1 MRSLKL
7 LGLEVHVID
16 LIALLPDYPLPLPN
30 VKVGGVKLDSRQVAP
45 NDIFVAVPGYQVDG
59 RQFID
64 AAIAAGA
71 AVVLAEAETVGIEQR
86 GRAWLID
93 VPQLKNQ
100 LSFIAGRFFHE
111 PSQHLRVIGVTGT
124 NGKTSV
130 TYIVAQLLNALGT
143 RCGVIGTTGSGFP
156 GQLLAETHT
165 TPDAVAV
172 QHRLQVLH
180 SEGARAVAMEVSSHA
195 LVQRRVEGVHFAVGV
210 ATNISRDHLDY
221 HGTMA
226 HYAGAKRRLLTEL
239 NTERS
244 VLNADDASIA
254 AWLPDRPDSWRFS
267 LTPQSASRSLWAADI
282 QYAADGT
289 KFNLHVQAH
298 AGEPVVYPVVSP
310 LLGGFNVYNLLAA
323 IATLVTLDYDPAA
336 IVAACRQLH
345 AVPGR
350 METFGGTEQQ
360 PLVIVDYA
368 HTPDALQQV
377 LTALRRHCQG
387 TLWCVFGCGGD
398 RDRGKRPQMGA
409 VAAEL
414 ADRVVVTDDNPRT
427 EEPQQIVQDIL
438 AGMPRQRQVQ
448 VIMGRENAV
457 RQAIAQAQPGDVV
470 LLAGKGHEDYQIIG
484 QQRTDYNERALV
496 ATIMTAAAVESES

>member
-1 MRSLKL
+1 MM
-7 LGLEVHVID
+7 D
-16 LIALLPDYPLPLPN
+16 LIALLPDYPLPLPA
-30 VKVGGVKLDSRQVAP
+30 VKVGGVKLDSRQVAA
-45 NDIFVAVPGYQVDG
+45 NDLFVAVPGYQVDG

-86 GRAWLID
+86 EGTWLVH

-100 LSFIAGRFFHE
+100 LSHIAGRFFHE
-111 PSQHLRVIGVTGT
+111 PSQHLTVIGVTGT

-130 TYIVAQLLNALGT
+130 TYIVAQLLTALGT

-172 QHRLQVLH
+172 QHRLHVLH
-180 SEGARAVAMEVSSHA
+180 SEGAQAVAMEVSSHA
-195 LVQRRVEGVHFAVGV
+195 LVQRRVEAIHFAVGV

-244 VLNADDASIA
+244 VLNADDAAIA
-254 AWLPDRPDSWRFS
+254 AWLPDRPESWRFS
-267 LTPQSASRSLWAADI
+267 LIPQSASRSVWAENI
-282 QYAADGT
+282 QYASEGT
-289 KFNLHVQAH
+289 EFTLRVQQH
-298 AGEPVVYPVVSP
+298 AGDSTDYHVYSP

-323 IATLVTLDYDPAA
+323 IASLLNLGYDPAA
-336 IVAACRQLH
+336 IVTACRQLH

-350 METFGGTEQQ
+350 MEAFSGTNK

-377 LTALRRHCQG
+377 LTALRRHCHG

-427 EEPQQIVQDIL
+427 EDPQQIVRDIL
-438 AGMPRQRQVQ
+438 AGMPRQRNVQ
-448 VIMGRENAV
+448 VIMGREHAV
-457 RQAIAQAQPGDVV
+457 QQVIAQAQPNDVV

-484 QQRTDYNERALV
+484 QQRTDYNERAWV
-496 ATIMTAAAVESES
+496 AEIMAAASAESEA

>member
-165 TPDAVAV
+165 PPDAVAV
-172 QHRLQVLH
+172 QHRLHVLH
-180 SEGARAVAMEVSSHA
+180 SEGAQAVAMEVSSHA
-195 LVQRRVEGVHFAVGV
+195 LVQRRVEAVHFKVGV

-226 HYAGAKRRLLTEL
+226 NYAGAKRRLFTEL
-239 NTERS
+239 DTEHS
-244 VLNADDASIA
+244 ILNADDSAVA
-254 AWLPDRPDSWRFS
+254 AWLPDRTDSWRFS
-267 LTPQSASRSLWAADI
+267 LTPQTAARSIWASQLR
-282 QYAADGT
+282 YGTDGT
-289 KFNLHVQAH
+289 QFCLNLRIDHEHVEQLEVA
-298 AGEPVVYPVVSP
+298 SP

-323 IATLVTLDYDPAA
+323 MAA
-336 IVAACRQLH
+336 VMSLGHAPNAVVAACAKLH

-350 METFGGTEQQ
+350 MEAFGGDRGR

-377 LTALRRHCQG
+377 LTALRRHCDGQ
-387 TLWCVFGCGGD
+387 LWCVFGCGGD
-398 RDRGKRPQMGA
+398 RDRGKRP
-409 VAAEL
+409 
-414 ADRVVVTDDNPRT
+414 
-427 EEPQQIVQDIL
+427 
-438 AGMPRQRQVQ
+438 
-448 VIMGRENAV
+448 
-457 RQAIAQAQPGDVV
+457 
-470 LLAGKGHEDYQIIG
+470 
-484 QQRTDYNERALV
+484 
-496 ATIMTAAAVESES
+496 